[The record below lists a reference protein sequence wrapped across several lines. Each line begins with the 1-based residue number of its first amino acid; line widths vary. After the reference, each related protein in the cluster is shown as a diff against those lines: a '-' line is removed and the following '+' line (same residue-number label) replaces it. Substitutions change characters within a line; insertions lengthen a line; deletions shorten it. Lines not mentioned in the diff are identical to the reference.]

1 MSIKFSV
8 GYNINHS
15 DELVDFIVKNKNHI
29 YEMYFS
35 FFDFPNGRNTLQNDN
50 PYETHFYYQKQI
62 EHLKILSDN
71 NISLNLLLN
80 GNCYG
85 KDSLSRAFFN
95 KIGNTVDYLKEEF
108 NLSSV
113 TTTSP
118 VIAKFIKENFDDV
131 KTRASVNMEIG
142 TIEGMEYIANV
153 FDGYY
158 LKREFNRDFEKIKT
172 AKKWCDENN
181 KQLFMLANS
190 GCLNN
195 CSAHNFHDNLVA
207 HEVEI
212 SKMDNA
218 YLFEGICHS
227 FLKEDKNKYSIIA
240 RTSFIRPED
249 LHVFDGYFESFKIA
263 TRVNKNPVNVLKAYI
278 NKSYRGAVTDI
289 LEPSHSDILYPY
301 VIENKNI
308 DENFLNT
315 VLNCKKNCH
324 ECNYCKKIYE
334 NSLVKLEGGVFEC

>member
-1 MSIKFSV
+1 MRFSV
-8 GYNINHS
+8 GYNTSHS
-15 DELVDFIVKNKNHI
+15 DELVQYIINNKNSI

-35 FFDFPNGRNTLQNDN
+35 FFDFPNGRNMPQNDN
-50 PYETHFYYQKQI
+50 PYETHLLYQKQI
-62 EHLKILSDN
+62 DHLKVLHENDV
-71 NISLNLLLN
+71 SLNLLLN

-95 KIGNTVDYLKEEF
+95 KIGNTVDYLSSEF
-108 NLSSV
+108 GLSSV

-118 VIAKFIKENFDDV
+118 IIARFIKENFDNV

-142 TIEGMEYIANV
+142 TVEGMEYVSNF

-158 LKREFNRDFEKIKT
+158 LKREFNRDIKKLEK
-172 AKKWCDENN
+172 AKKWCDKNG
-181 KQLFMLANS
+181 KKLYMLANS

-207 HEVEI
+207 HENEI

-227 FLKEDKNKYSIIA
+227 FLQNDDNKYSIIA
-240 RTSFIRPED
+240 RTSFVRPED
-249 LHVFDGYFESFKIA
+249 LHLYENYFESFKIA
-263 TRVNKNPVNVLKAYI
+263 TRIHNNPVSVIKAYI
-278 NKSYRGAVTDI
+278 EGSYRGAITDI
-289 LEPSHSDILYPY
+289 LEPNHSHHMYPY
-301 VIENKNI
+301 VAENKKI
-308 DENFLNT
+308 DPSFAKT
-315 VLNCKKNCH
+315 VLNCSKDCE
-324 ECNYCKKIYE
+324 ECGYCKKVYE